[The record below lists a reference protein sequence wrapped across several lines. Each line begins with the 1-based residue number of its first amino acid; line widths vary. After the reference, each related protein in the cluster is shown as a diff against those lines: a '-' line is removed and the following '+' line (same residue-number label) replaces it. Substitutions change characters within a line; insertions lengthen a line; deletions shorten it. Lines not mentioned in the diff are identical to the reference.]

1 MQSSI
6 IPTNITVVAAVLSRS
21 QSRNMWP
28 PLSNSLREIIRS
40 DDLSRLNNELSQNP
54 PLEQKEL
61 DRCLIFAMSE
71 ASIETIDGLVR
82 WGAKM
87 TEESFYAVIDRGD
100 PALLQLMVEN
110 SWDVNF
116 TEYGPTALE

>member
-1 MQSSI
+1 
-6 IPTNITVVAAVLSRS
+6 
-21 QSRNMWP
+21 MWP
-28 PLSNSLREIIRS
+28 PLSNHLREIIRS
-40 DDLSRLNNELSQNP
+40 DDLTRLNNELSQHP
-54 PLEQKEL
+54 PLDQKEL
-61 DRCLIFAMSE
+61 NRCLIFATSE
-71 ASIETIDGLVR
+71 ASIETIDDLVR

-110 SWDVNF
+110 GWDVNF